1 MMNKN
6 LNEEAASRA
15 NEVKEIKVLLDKMTN
30 ERNTLSSQ
38 IDTLQARVELYE
50 GENAEQSTL
59 RQEWESERSQLLHST
74 EMKIKVR
81 DEVIADL
88 STRLELAAKTFE
100 KDYRHQSPRRQ
111 IFAHST
117 PNSRQNSFSGDNTP
131 TPPPSPAKSNMKADE
146 YLEQIKKSEEVAV
159 KAKQSLEVA
168 MAAHSTRERVL
179 QSRVEALEREL
190 AVARQKD
197 SSSSEE
203 ESSSSRSPT
212 VQFSL
217 DLAGEGA

>member
-131 TPPPSPAKSNMKADE
+131 PPSPAKSNIKADE

-159 KAKQSLEVA
+159 KATKSLEVA

-217 DLAGEGA
+217 DLAVEGA

>member
-38 IDTLQARVELYE
+38 IDTLQARVGLYE

-74 EMKIKVR
+74 ETKIKVR

-100 KDYRHQSPRRQ
+100 KDYRHIQSPRRQ
-111 IFAHST
+111 IFPHSPST
-117 PNSRQNSFSGDNTP
+117 SRQNSFSGDNTP
-131 TPPPSPAKSNMKADE
+131 PTSPAKSNIKPDE
-146 YLEQIKKSEEVAV
+146 YLEQVKKSEDVAL

-168 MAAHSTRERVL
+168 MAAHSTRERAL

-190 AVARQKD
+190 AVAREKD
-197 SSSSEE
+197 SSSSEG
-203 ESSSSRSPT
+203 SSSSRSPT

-217 DLAGEGA
+217 DLAGEGASL